1 MTLPRIQTMRPD
13 FLRLRLGCELAEVHP
28 AAMEATSFL
37 RSLRVSEEEI
47 QHCELALV
55 EACNN
60 AIQYAEDEG
69 RDKAVEVEVA
79 CDGAEI
85 EMRVR
90 DHTPGFALPDISE
103 LPDFEQESGR
113 GLFLIRSVMGTVDY
127 LRGKEGNS
135 LVMRKPRSGGDA
147 RAPALSGTGEGAE
160 TREGQ
165 ELQEPPPLQELNRKV
180 EESEQIITEM
190 AEELSFC
197 YESLSAI
204 FRCSAELGQK
214 NNLEYFSQRLLTDL
228 SQITSAEW
236 FILRLV
242 AKEESRLVVFAA
254 SEPSLQLMPLPLTAA
269 HAVYST
275 EMEAALTRQDIWFD
289 EERPLKATDPLG
301 SIKVQA
307 IGLIHPFFF
316 GDTLV
321 GTLTVGKD
329 TTGEHFTA
337 VHANVIHTFADF
349 LAIQIVNARFHEEQV
364 ASRVLSREL
373 EIAKNIQRSLLPKSL
388 PSIPGFSLAGCCE
401 SARQVGGDFYDV
413 LEVND
418 HCLLLT
424 IADVMGKGIPAAI
437 FAAILRSLL
446 RAVPEWS
453 ADPGALL
460 GRVNRL
466 LFADLSGV
474 DMFIT
479 AQLIFVNTRERSIVA
494 ASAGHC
500 PTLAEVGEEGH
511 VRLLAAEGGL
521 PLGILPDA
529 SYGSQKEIL
538 GENHRLLLYTD
549 GLTEARNPQGEFFGQ
564 ERLMSWFKGML
575 HERRTADELKRELT
589 AELGRFQAT
598 SVLNDDQT
606 FLIMA
611 Q

>member
-1 MTLPRIQTMRPD
+1 MTSPRIQSIRPE
-13 FLRLRLGCELAEVHP
+13 FLRLRLGCDLAEVHP
-28 AAMEATSFL
+28 AAVEAAGFL
-37 RSLRVSEEEI
+37 RRLQVGEEEI

-60 AIQYAEDEG
+60 AIQYAGESG
-69 RDKAVEVEVA
+69 RDKVVEMEIT
-79 CDGAEI
+79 CDEAEI
-85 EMRVR
+85 EMRVH
-90 DHTPGFALPDISE
+90 DHTAGFE
-103 LPDFEQESGR
+103 LPDDVELPGLEEESGR

-135 LVMRKPRSGGDA
+135 LVMRKSRSGGGVMV
-147 RAPALSGTGEGAE
+147 PAVSV
-160 TREGQ
+160 TREGWEVE
-165 ELQEPPPLQELNRKV
+165 ELPPFQELNRKV
-180 EESEQIITEM
+180 DESEQIITEM

-214 NNLEYFSQRLLTDL
+214 NNLEYFSQRLMTDL

-242 AKEESRLVVFAA
+242 AKEDSRLVVFAA

-269 HAVYST
+269 HALYSA
-275 EMEAALTRQDIWFD
+275 EMEAALTREDVWFD
-289 EERPLKATDPLG
+289 QERPLKATDPLG
-301 SIKVQA
+301 STKVRS

-316 GDTLV
+316 GDTLI
-321 GTLTVGKD
+321 GTLTMGKD
-329 TTGEHFTA
+329 TTMEHFTA

-349 LAIQIVNARFHEEQV
+349 LAIQIVNARFQEEQV

-373 EIAKNIQRSLLPKSL
+373 EIAKNIQRSLLPTTL
-388 PSIPGFSLAGCCE
+388 PCIPGFSLAGCCE

-413 LEVND
+413 LQVSD
-418 HCLLLT
+418 HCILLT

-460 GRVNRL
+460 ARVNRL
-466 LFADLSGV
+466 LYSDLSGV

-479 AQLIFVNTRERSIVA
+479 AQLIFVDTQERSIVA

-500 PTLAEVGEEGH
+500 PTLAAVGPDDQ
-511 VRLLAAEGGL
+511 VRLLASEGGL
-521 PLGILPDA
+521 PLGILPEA

-564 ERLMSWFKGML
+564 ERLMSWFKGRL
-575 HERRTADELKRELT
+575 HEKRTADQLKKELT
-589 AELGRFQAT
+589 AELARFQAS

-606 FLIMA
+606 FLILA